1 MHDCVFSVVCEME
14 HMRMN
19 NLFMIDLTTV
29 VGCCFAYFFFVWY
42 ALPKIVY
49 NSIPFVKF
57 SNCTLCFFLL
67 FRMLFCSPF
76 LSVCYISVILITIC
90 TYDSTINIDRI
101 FPSCT
106 PYVVFYTFYSL
117 YFSRLFFFYYYIFMC
132 RAMILLWFTRW
143 ESFAMRICAILCVLY
158 TATVHSIEWLCYIG
172 YMVMHVSI

>member
-1 MHDCVFSVVCEME
+1 
-14 HMRMN
+14 MN

-57 SNCTLCFFLL
+57 SNCTLCFFFIISDVVLL
-67 FRMLFCSPF
+67 S
-76 LSVCYISVILITIC
+76 LSLCM
-90 TYDSTINIDRI
+90 
-101 FPSCT
+101 
-106 PYVVFYTFYSL
+106 L
-117 YFSRLFFFYYYIFMC
+117 YFGYSDNYMYIWLNNQHRQDLSFLHPIRRILHVLFALFFPIVFFYYYIFMC